1 MSPTLRWSA
10 IAILAASAGCGDV
23 GLDVLAPRPSDGLRV
38 ATPWPREERAR
49 LAKAFADWLRA
60 RPGEDVDAGAI
71 VWVEAADDEPVDR
84 AARRLAPTPDV
95 LLGGDVVDYA
105 RLAADGRLQ
114 SLSDGAPRPYWIVA
128 RATTVP
134 DDAPPA
140 DPRRDPSSLA
150 RCLARV
156 DADGWRP
163 GYAGLLDAYGE
174 SAPAG
179 WRPMSR
185 PAEEGAA
192 VLEGTRRPRAARGFL
207 RFLEEAGGGRM
218 GPKFEAAS
226 QAGKLARERDL
237 TADLLGATLVDAQDE
252 LAIAVA
258 AVKAAGLPAW
268 AVERL
273 AQPPPWPPA
282 SIEKLLAKPGE
293 EGPALVDSLTA
304 QVAPDLGSRDWL
316 ARSWLGPRRDLD
328 RSALKEIAAAEG
340 GRLAREPRF
349 RAWLRAEW
357 TQWARQRYRWVARLA
372 ATKPPPSAS

>member
-1 MSPTLRWSA
+1 MSLARRA
-10 IAILAASAGCGDV
+10 AILFLAAVAGCGDV
-23 GLDVLAPRPSDGLRV
+23 GALLAPPSDGLRV

-49 LAKAFADWLRA
+49 LAKGFADWLRA

-71 VWVEAADDEPVDR
+71 AWVEAADDEPVDR
-84 AARRLAPTPDV
+84 ASRRLAPAPDV
-95 LLGGDVVDYA
+95 LLGGDVADYA

-128 RATTVP
+128 STTTGP
-134 DDAPPA
+134 DDASPA
-140 DPRRDPSSLA
+140 DPRRDPASLA
-150 RCLARV
+150 RCLARA

-163 GYAGLLDAYGE
+163 GYAKLLEVYGE
-174 SAPAG
+174 SPPAG
-179 WRPMSR
+179 WRPASSR

-192 VLEGTRRPRAARGFL
+192 VLEGTKRPRAARAFL
-207 RFLEEAGGGRM
+207 KFLGEADGGRM

-226 QAGKLARERDL
+226 QAGTLARERAL

-258 AVKAAGLPAW
+258 AVKAAGSPAW

-273 AQPPPWPPA
+273 TQPPPWPPA

-293 EGPALVDSLTA
+293 DGPALVDSLTA

-328 RSALKEIAAAEG
+328 RSVLEEIAAAEG

-372 ATKPPPSAS
+372 ASKPPPSAS